1 MYWQTSE
8 VAPDVLKEH
17 GKVRSDT
24 YPCDFLLILHCRLK
38 THTLTWT
45 LHPVSS
51 LFFVSRAV
59 SLTDFK
65 TGCVLH
71 HYGLTEFKYYTV
83 IFGVSRGPSVRRWL
97 VVVCSC
103 FLLLALG
110 CLTQLVWARGE
121 HSIPLHR

>member
-24 YPCDFLLILHCRLK
+24 YACDFAHFALQTK
-38 THTLTWT
+38 NPYPNVDAT
-45 LHPVSS
+45 SG
-51 LFFVSRAV
+51 FVSVLRLHAV
-59 SLTDFK
+59 SLTDLK